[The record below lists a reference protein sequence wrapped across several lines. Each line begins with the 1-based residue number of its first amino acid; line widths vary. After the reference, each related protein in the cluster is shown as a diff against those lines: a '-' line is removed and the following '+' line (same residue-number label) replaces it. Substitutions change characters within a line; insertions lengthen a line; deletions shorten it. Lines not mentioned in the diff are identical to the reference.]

1 MKKITQKDGKPVSKG
16 YAQTPCMGDWDG
28 DGDYDMALG
37 VISGPVK
44 LYLNNGDLTFTEAG
58 DFTVNGKPIT
68 ASDGGPCVVDW
79 DGDGVLDLLLGD
91 GQGSV
96 DFYPGTGRGARELRA
111 KETIIKADANG
122 GWQPR
127 KPSKNPAMPF
137 TPAQPGVRTKPFA
150 ADWNNDGKLDLLV
163 GDFLQIEQPAPK
175 LTAAQKKQLA
185 KLREQRSAVM
195 KRMQEAGK
203 RLEAR
208 VQKVTGLKGWDDGD
222 DEQRRKY
229 SDTYMAEA
237 KKDKDYE
244 RVSRE
249 YSDLYMKIS
258 KLEPRAEPTGVV
270 WVYLRK

>member
-1 MKKITQKDGKPVSKG
+1 
-16 YAQTPCMGDWDG
+16 
-28 DGDYDMALG
+28 
-37 VISGPVK
+37 
-44 LYLNNGDLTFTEAG
+44 
-58 DFTVNGKPIT
+58 
-68 ASDGGPCVVDW
+68 
-79 DGDGVLDLLLGD
+79 
-91 GQGSV
+91 
-96 DFYPGTGRGARELRA
+96 
-111 KETIIKADANG
+111 
-122 GWQPR
+122 
-127 KPSKNPAMPF
+127 
-137 TPAQPGVRTKPFA
+137 A

>member
-1 MKKITQKDGKPVSKG
+1 MGFGPRFADFDNDGINDIISGSYTGGLSFFKGLGESRYAAMKKITQKDGKPVSKG

-137 TPAQPGVRTKPFA
+137 TPAQPGVRT
-150 ADWNNDGKLDLLV
+150 
-163 GDFLQIEQPAPK
+163 
-175 LTAAQKKQLA
+175 
-185 KLREQRSAVM
+185 
-195 KRMQEAGK
+195 
-203 RLEAR
+203 
-208 VQKVTGLKGWDDGD
+208 
-222 DEQRRKY
+222 
-229 SDTYMAEA
+229 
-237 KKDKDYE
+237 
-244 RVSRE
+244 
-249 YSDLYMKIS
+249 
-258 KLEPRAEPTGVV
+258 
-270 WVYLRK
+270 